1 MSCTRHVESFE
12 VVDVKIEFTADK
24 ECLRKIEETA
34 EFLLKQKL
42 DKLNILLKNLNVYC
56 HNNTLLVNDRY
67 NICKDF
73 EEIATTFGLSIK
85 HVACPLKGKNFIVSD
100 KLIEILMT
108 IHESYQLEGI
118 ANQELTAD
126 IQEVI
131 NKNSIHF
138 DANDELTLMLR
149 SIRDTGVVVTQGKQR
164 VVTTYYDD
172 LYKGEQ
178 RGEIV
183 IDKSRVDEMVKDY
196 VNKAKGVMEEGN
208 KQLRDGT
215 AKLLYSRAR
224 QMGYAVTE
232 EKKGNQ
238 IQLVLVRCE

>member
-1 MSCTRHVESFE
+1 
-12 VVDVKIEFTADK
+12 
-24 ECLRKIEETA
+24 
-34 EFLLKQKL
+34 
-42 DKLNILLKNLNVYC
+42 
-56 HNNTLLVNDRY
+56 
-67 NICKDF
+67 
-73 EEIATTFGLSIK
+73 
-85 HVACPLKGKNFIVSD
+85 
-100 KLIEILMT
+100 
-108 IHESYQLEGI
+108 
-118 ANQELTAD
+118 
-126 IQEVI
+126 
-131 NKNSIHF
+131 
-138 DANDELTLMLR
+138 MLR